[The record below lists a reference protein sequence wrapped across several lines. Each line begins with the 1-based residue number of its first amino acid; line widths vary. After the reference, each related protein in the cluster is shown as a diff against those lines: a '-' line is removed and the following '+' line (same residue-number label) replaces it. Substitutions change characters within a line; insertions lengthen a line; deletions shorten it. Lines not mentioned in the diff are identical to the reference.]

1 MCLNCIYK
9 ISKKK
14 KVEFELLKIVEYAF
28 ALKDGLWVDTFR
40 PHQEVRDSQGANEI
54 KKNKWADEKILYS
67 GR

>member
-28 ALKDGLWVDTFR
+28 ALKDGFWVDTFR
-40 PHQEVRDSQGANEI
+40 PHQKLGINRANEI